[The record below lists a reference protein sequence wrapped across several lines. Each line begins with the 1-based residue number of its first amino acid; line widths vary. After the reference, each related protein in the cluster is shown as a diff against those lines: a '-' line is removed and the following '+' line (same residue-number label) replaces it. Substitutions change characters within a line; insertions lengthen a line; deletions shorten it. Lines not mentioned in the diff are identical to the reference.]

1 MAAATRSA
9 KYNSLGVSAGPDST
23 VLVDAVNLDVDSN
36 IEFGIVGPAEAIEV
50 VVISGTAKTGTP
62 SVVINVQAFDDAS
75 GTWVTLLASAA
86 LADAGTKVLLV
97 GPNVPQVANV
107 SAAHVL
113 RQRMRVNLDYTGTPV
128 TDVLNNVTVAV
139 YAF

>member
-23 VLVDAVNLDVDSN
+23 VLVDSTNLDVDSN
-36 IEFGIVGPAEAIEV
+36 IEFAIIGPAEAVEV
-50 VVISGTAKTGTP
+50 VVVSGVAKTGTP

-75 GTWVTLLASAA
+75 QTWLTLLASAA
-86 LADAGTKVLLV
+86 LTDIGNKVLLV
-97 GPNVPQVANV
+97 GPNVPQVSNV

-113 RQRMRVNLDYTGTPV
+113 RGRMRVNLDYTGTPV
-128 TDVLNNVTVAV
+128 TDVLNAVTVTV
-139 YAF
+139 CAF